1 MGCKMKCIMKWEILR
16 KLKCFWCLISK
27 AHSSKRTRK
36 SKKGKKELM
45 MQSLSQSRK
54 IYQQKMAA
62 KKAVREQNKKK
73 PVRTPKCSYCKEDGH
88 WRVDRSTG
96 HVACP
101 KLVKKAHW
109 SAKKNSEK
117 RERKTAWHCDR
128 VEEVEKETG
137 EKGWKVSGDKDNT
150 KMAVE
155 KIKPVLK
162 LAKNRFSLPED
173 DSDEED
179 EERVAAAK
187 RQAAERERV
196 EIRRKRIEAARL
208 AAEQDVPKA
217 VSAAEPQG
225 AWAAAVAAPAKVELV
240 RAERKS
246 WTPTSSDSSEGETG
260 PKLVKMYV
268 PKRWGDDE
276 EDNSAW

>member
-1 MGCKMKCIMKWEILR
+1 MGCNMKWEILR

-36 SKKGKKELM
+36 SKKGNKELK

-62 KKAVREQNKKK
+62 KRAAQEQNKKK
-73 PVRTPKCSYCKEDGH
+73 PVRTPKCSYCKEEGH

-96 HVACP
+96 HVVCP

-117 RERKTAWHCDR
+117 RKRKTAWHCER
-128 VEEVEKETG
+128 VEAVEKETG
-137 EKGWKVSGDKDNT
+137 EKGWNVFGDKDNT

-155 KIKPVLK
+155 KMKPVLK
-162 LAKNRFSLPED
+162 VAKNRFSLPED
-173 DSDEED
+173 DSDEEH
-179 EERVAAAK
+179 EE

-196 EIRRKRIEAARL
+196 EMRRKRIEAARL
-208 AAEQDVPKA
+208 AAEQEVPKA

-225 AWAAAVAAPAKVELV
+225 AWAVPAKVELV

-246 WTPTSSDSSEGETG
+246 WTPTNSDSEEDTG